1 MTQTVTIF
9 GKKYPA
15 YESNATEYRHILPD
29 FFKKQKHF
37 SSKEYYDEV
46 IKNHPEYK
54 SLFHPSEKQIQQMI
68 IDNIG
73 WAAIDGANSVH
84 NFEKKFGIKIAPDY
98 KYPNNMSDIEYS
110 FYRLQILG
118 LASGTGSIPGK
129 GKTKAYHEAWQN
141 LHYPNQNRLKTYQ
154 SLYNE
159 LINLNP
165 WLNQYKFD
173 TNDQRKLIKF
183 IAGITYKFPIKDIM
197 MFLNDEK
204 PTKEDLQ
211 NKLKP
216 LEKYGITLSDFSWI
230 PSDDTIQDIEQKM
243 KYHQNT
249 AQKFHNASKEIKKLQ
264 NNTKTNFLSQII
276 SGIKHKQ

>member
-15 YESNATEYRHILPD
+15 YESNATEYRYVLPD
-29 FFKKQKHF
+29 FFNKQKHF

-68 IDNIG
+68 IGNIG
-73 WAAIDGANSVH
+73 WAALDGANSVPG
-84 NFEKKFGIKIAPDY
+84 FEKKFGIKIFPDY

-110 FYRLQILG
+110 FYKLQKLG
-118 LASGTGSIPGK
+118 LTSGTGKIPGK
-129 GKTKAYHEAWQN
+129 GKSKAYHEAWQN
-141 LHYPNQNRLKTYQ
+141 LHYPNQNRLKIYQ
-154 SLYNE
+154 DLYNE
-159 LINLNP
+159 LISLNP

-173 TNDQRKLIKF
+173 TNNQEKLIKF

-197 MFLNDEK
+197 MFLNGEK
-204 PTKEDLQ
+204 PTQEDLK

-216 LEKYGITLSDFSWI
+216 LEKYGITLTDFSWI
-230 PSDDTIQDIEQKM
+230 PSDDTIQDIEQKI
-243 KYHQNT
+243 KHRQNT
-249 AQKFHNASKEIKKLQ
+249 AQKFHTASKNVKKLQ
-264 NNTKTNFLSQII
+264 ENKKTNFLLRFI
-276 SGIKHKQ
+276 SGNKHE